1 MTHIL
6 YTSDSFFLLSSF
18 HFETFNQSIFD
29 SFILKKNKIQKKKE
43 IQLRN
48 SVETSQPAEQQLDK
62 CLTCQTL
69 SFELSSFFSVGYY
82 LVSLQTFKEIIKIYI
97 TRHTM
102 FPSIIR
108 ILLMLFFFLSQRV
121 TASFSPNCPKLNA
134 FATTSEKVWKQLRLK
149 NFISI
154 FNMLVCINLHA

>member
-18 HFETFNQSIFD
+18 HFDTFNQSIFD
-29 SFILKKNKIQKKKE
+29 SFIKKKNKIQKKKKE

-69 SFELSSFFSVGYY
+69 SFELSSFFSVGCY

-97 TRHTM
+97 TQHTM

-108 ILLMLFFFLSQRV
+108 ILLMLFFF
-121 TASFSPNCPKLNA
+121 SFPESDCQLLTKLPKVKCFRNNKREGMEAVA
-134 FATTSEKVWKQLRLK
+134 FEK
-149 NFISI
+149 F
-154 FNMLVCINLHA
+154 H